1 MVPDVFNRPLG
12 IREYV
17 KSFHPEACSLT
28 ESALPLMPESSEDD
42 EEGPNDDP
50 PAASN

>member
-1 MVPDVFNRPLG
+1 MVIS

-17 KSFHPEACSLT
+17 KVFHSEACSLT
-28 ESALPLMPESSEDD
+28 ESALPLMPASDDD

-50 PAASN
+50 PAAYQLAA